1 MSIDQQA
8 QEWLET
14 FKLNHWIIEKQVEGL
29 THEQT
34 LLALPFRANRMNWV
48 LGHLAEHRDWMLR
61 AVDQTTLMPA
71 QEALR
76 YRRGSEPIS
85 DLNEAVDLAIL
96 LDYLR
101 RSRECLLRSIETA
114 STDFLLETPETG
126 LLMESQ
132 RERTRLQRLQGLLW
146 HETYHVG
153 QLEILRQLAGTDD
166 QVLK

>member
-1 MSIDQQA
+1 MSIEQQA

-29 THEQT
+29 SHDQT
-34 LLALPFRANRMNWV
+34 LLKLPFRANCMNWV

-71 QEALR
+71 QDALR

-85 DLNEAVDLAIL
+85 DPGEAVALAPL

-101 RSRECLLRSIETA
+101 RARECLLVSIEAA
-114 STDFLLETPETG
+114 STDFLIQTPDTG

-153 QLEILRQLAGTDD
+153 QLEILRQVAGTDD
-166 QVLK
+166 RVLT